1 MQGSTVPA
9 DSKVVIHWHPKFAH
23 PNCAGVAYVCLGRS
37 EELKDIYIK
46 GKLDKE
52 GIHAS
57 TEALEETNRLQTIFD
72 QNVERLKEKTENF
85 WQISYLNV
93 RNLNWNEEYVRKDN
107 FLLAAD
113 IFALG
118 ETWLKP
124 GEERQFE
131 GSSGFFANHGG
142 GKGVSVFSRIDGNV
156 LTSITSDKYSCIH
169 LRTCKFDAIFVYL
182 SSGCDKDEVS
192 QLLETWIDQ
201 DVPTTI
207 MGDFNIDF
215 SKDDKLV
222 KSLEHIGF
230 EQLINESTI
239 DTGNLIDHIYVNVG
253 LKSLNISTQRDSAFY
268 SDHDVITLHIPK

>member
-46 GKLDKE
+46 GKLDRE

-57 TEALEETNRLQTIFD
+57 TDALEETNRLQTIFD
-72 QNVERLKEKTENF
+72 QNVERLKEKAENF
-85 WQISYLNV
+85 WRISYLNV

-107 FLLAAD
+107 FLLSSD

-124 GEERQFE
+124 GEVKQFD

-142 GKGVSVFSRIDGNV
+142 GKGVSVFSRTDAN
-156 LTSITSDKYSCIH
+156 LLNSITSDKYSLIH

-182 SSGCDKDEVS
+182 SSGCDKDDVS

-201 DVPTTI
+201 GVPTTI

-215 SKDDKLV
+215 CQNDKLV
-222 KSLEHIGF
+222 KSLGRIGF
-230 EQLINESTI
+230 EQLIKESTI
-239 DTGNLIDHIYVNVG
+239 DTGNLIDHIYVNEG